1 MKLTFDPKK
10 DAANVAKRGVPL
22 AMAED
27 LEWETLQCKPDTRRD
42 YGEPSQIG
50 HVMAEDRLYCVVFVD
65 RPADAPTERRIIS
78 LRKANNREKESYAA
92 QISNPK

>member
-10 DAANVAKRGVPL
+10 DAANVAKHGVSL
-22 AMAED
+22 TMADD
-27 LEWETLQCKPDTRRD
+27 LEWETLQCKQDTRRD
-42 YGEPSQIG
+42 YGEPRQIG
-50 HVMAEDRLYCVVFVD
+50 HVMAGDRLYCVVFVD

-92 QISNPK
+92 KVSDPQ